1 MGVMTHKMGTQT
13 HKMGAK
19 PLLIRNNI
27 IITCEYCDKQI
38 SHSKHLQ
45 RHYRNCK
52 EKKNK
57 LLIKKIELDK
67 INYEL
72 KCKELE
78 EELYEK
84 KNMVIEKR
92 NIEQQFKKFK
102 EMYLEHMKA
111 LMDEN
116 KTSKISNYN
125 VYNMYYVQQNFQ
137 DAYNYE
143 DLMAPPLT
151 QDEIHLLENNDVTF
165 GAFNLFKGRC
175 IDNIELDKRPI
186 HLIDMSRKKYM
197 IRLNGSWFEDKNGEQ
212 IFEGITKKITSVYL
226 TENDGDS
233 LEVKLLKLSNCGKL
247 YGKKNNILDYANDF
261 LALKNNAS
269 KPEKTDVVE
278 LK

>member
-1 MGVMTHKMGTQT
+1 MKKYSCNACNYSSNRHYDIKRHNQSKKHLENEKLVSYKKYEGSYKKYEKNTSK
-13 HKMGAK
+13 
-19 PLLIRNNI
+19 LID
-27 IITCEYCDKQI
+27 CEYCLKKI
-38 SHSKHLQ
+38 SKTNKSKHFKL
-45 RHYRNCK
+45 CK
-52 EKKNK
+52 EKEKLELKAVNEKLKEETK
-57 LLIKKIELDK
+57 LLK
-67 INYEL
+67 
-72 KCKELE
+72 KELE
-78 EELYEK
+78 QK
-84 KNMVIEKR
+84 KLVD
-92 NIEQQFKKFK
+92 QQFKKFK

-137 DAYNYE
+137 DANNYE

-212 IFEGITKKITSVYL
+212 IFEGITKKITSIYL

-247 YGKKNNILDYANDF
+247 YGKKNNILDY
-261 LALKNNAS
+261 K
-269 KPEKTDVVE
+269 
-278 LK
+278 